1 MLLYYKEEVIMS
13 VQYNKLF
20 HLMIDQKMS
29 NSELVDKAGIS
40 LNIMTRLKRDEYVS
54 LETIE
59 KICFALNCK
68 VDDILQFNR
77 E

>member
-1 MLLYYKEEVIMS
+1 MS

-20 HLMIDQKMS
+20 HMMIDKKIS
-29 NSELVDKAGIS
+29 NTDLVEKAGIS

-59 KICFALNCK
+59 KICNALNCT
-68 VDDILQFNR
+68 VNDILQFSKD
-77 E
+77 

>member
-1 MLLYYKEEVIMS
+1 MS

-59 KICFALNCK
+59 KICFALKCK

>member
-1 MLLYYKEEVIMS
+1 MLLYSKEEVIMS

>member
-1 MLLYYKEEVIMS
+1 
-13 VQYNKLF
+13 
-20 HLMIDQKMS
+20 MIDQKMS

>member
-1 MLLYYKEEVIMS
+1 MS

-59 KICFALNCK
+59 KNCFALNCK

>member
-1 MLLYYKEEVIMS
+1 MLLYYTEEVIMS

>member
-1 MLLYYKEEVIMS
+1 MS

-77 E
+77 D

>member
-1 MLLYYKEEVIMS
+1 MG

-29 NSELVDKAGIS
+29 NSELVEKAGIS

-59 KICFALNCK
+59 KICTALNCK
-68 VDDILQFNR
+68 VDDILQFNK

>member
-1 MLLYYKEEVIMS
+1 MS

-29 NSELVDKAGIS
+29 NSELVDKAGIR

>member
-1 MLLYYKEEVIMS
+1 MS

-59 KICFALNCK
+59 KICFDLNCK

>member
-1 MLLYYKEEVIMS
+1 MS

-68 VDDILQFNR
+68 VDDIYNLIENSSKYKLLDS
-77 E
+77 

>member
-1 MLLYYKEEVIMS
+1 MS

>member
-1 MLLYYKEEVIMS
+1 MS

-77 E
+77 ESGCVVDYCN